1 MGEHRDHKDDEGAED
16 LIEVVGRKEARKQR
30 ARREGRRG
38 LAHGLG
44 TFGMVGWSVAVPT
57 IGGIALGVWIDG
69 RSGSQY
75 SWTLMLMFLGLILG
89 LVNAWYWVSR
99 ESDHD

>member
-1 MGEHRDHKDDEGAED
+1 MSDSRERKENKEAND
-16 LIEVVGRKEARKQR
+16 LVDVIARKEARKQR

-69 RSGSQY
+69 RSDSQY

-99 ESDHD
+99 ESDRD